1 MSQTRYPSVAEVI
14 ALHDEVLRRLGNAS
28 QPLRDEGALESAV
41 MRPQMAAYYEN
52 ADLIR
57 QAALLAIGISQAQAF
72 VDGNKRTAF
81 ATVDAFL
88 IVNRREYVAA
98 PLELAHRLE
107 AAADPALSSSAAVDA
122 FESWLREH
130 VRERPGTP

>member
-1 MSQTRYPSVAEVI
+1 MPETRYPSVAEVI
-14 ALHDEVLRRLGNAS
+14 AFHDEVLRRLGNS
-28 QPLRDEGALESAV
+28 PQPLRDEGALESAV
-41 MRPQMAAYYEN
+41 MRPRMAAYYEN

-88 IVNRREYVAA
+88 IVNGCEFFAE
-98 PLELAHRLE
+98 PLELARRLE
-107 AAADPALSSSAAVDA
+107 TAADPSLTPSAAVDA
-122 FESWLREH
+122 FEAWLREN
-130 VRERPGTP
+130 VREHPGGI